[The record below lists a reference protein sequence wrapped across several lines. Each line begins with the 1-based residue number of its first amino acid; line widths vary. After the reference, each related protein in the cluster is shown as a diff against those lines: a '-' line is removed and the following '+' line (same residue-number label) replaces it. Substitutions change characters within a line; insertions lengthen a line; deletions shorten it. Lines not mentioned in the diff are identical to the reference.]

1 MQLLNKGKDML
12 KSVKTYWKQPPQGK
26 YMTFREIFA
35 YSIGGIGAYS
45 IFTMAQA
52 LLLSTT
58 NVIIGNTIGI
68 QPMHMYVM
76 YLISVITN
84 IPLTMVRANMVDNV
98 KYKSGKYRP
107 YLLRM
112 GIPTVAISM
121 LFVFTPYAKF
131 DYLVR
136 CVLIFIYNFGLQFFY
151 NFFYDAYENLI
162 HVLSPDTQERTNVTA
177 IKSMIYSL

>member
-1 MQLLNKGKDML
+1 MNLLQKGVGML
-12 KSVKTYWKQPPQGK
+12 RDVKTYWKAPAKGN
-26 YMTFREIFA
+26 YMSFREVFA
-35 YSIGGIGAYS
+35 YSVGGFGAYS
-45 IFTMAQA
+45 VFTMAQA

-98 KYKSGKYRP
+98 KYKEGKYRP

-112 GIPTVAISM
+112 GIPTIAISL
-121 LFVFTPYAKF
+121 LFVFTPYSRVH
-131 DYLVR
+131 YIVR
-136 CVLIFIYNFGLQFFY
+136 CILIFIYNFCLQFFY
-151 NFFYDAYENLI
+151 LRFFRRKCC
-162 HVLSPDTQERTNVTA
+162 QEP
-177 IKSMIYSL
+177 